1 MAFTPLNALNSFIAV
16 SRHRS
21 FAAAARHLGVSTSAL
36 SQSVR
41 QLEARL
47 GVTLLTRTSRTV
59 ALTDAG
65 QRLLENAG
73 AAVDQALE
81 SLKTVSVRPG
91 EVTGRVRFSVPAS
104 AVALVLARLL
114 PRFIERYPKVEVEV
128 QVENRFVNI
137 VAEGLD
143 AGIRLTEA
151 IERDMVQV
159 RLTDP
164 GRFVVAAAPSYLARR
179 GTPQKPQ
186 DLLQHDC
193 LCIRTS
199 MDGARYAWELER
211 GRKTWRVP
219 VQGAVTTNDTELM
232 RVLAIAGVGLLY
244 MFEPEIADELRRG
257 SLRLV
262 LEQYAAAVPGFFLY
276 FPSRAQVSPALRA
289 FVDVAASWLE
299 SRSSGQADRDAW
311 REGLTACRRVAFE
324 RALANLGA
332 RRQLRAERAW
342 RDIVCMFGTRDLLAA
357 LDEQIARTDLTPRA
371 PARSRGRRRPGTA
384 QCLSLPGAAASRARA
399 ASTRWSRGSSRGSSR
414 TGRSRPRSSPR
425 SRRRR
430 RSRRPRVWTSA
441 QILPLSNFGEKGL
454 APVGSHDGSGQRCWT
469 NWDCASGVCGV
480 GESVS
485 DRRPEIAARVLR
497 SGNIVL
503 ADQQRRERC
512 VEVFLRAASQ

>member
-16 SRHRS
+16 ARHRS

-91 EVTGRVRFSVPAS
+91 EVTGRVRLSVPGP

-137 VAEGLD
+137 IAEGLD
-143 AGIRLTEA
+143 AGIRLSEA

-159 RLTDP
+159 RLTEP
-164 GRFVVAAAPSYLARR
+164 GRFVVAGAPSYLARR

-193 LCIRTS
+193 ICIRTS
-199 MDGARYAWELER
+199 TSGARYAWELER
-211 GRKTWRVP
+211 GRKAWRVP
-219 VQGAVTTNDTELM
+219 VEGTVTTNDTELM
-232 RVLAIAGVGLLY
+232 RLLAVAGVGLLY
-244 MFEPEIADELRRG
+244 TFEPQIADELRRG

-262 LEQYAAAVPGFFLY
+262 LEPYAAAVPGFFLY

-289 FVDVAASWLE
+289 FVDVAREPAGPPNRRAS
-299 SRSSGQADRDAW
+299 
-311 REGLTACRRVAFE
+311 
-324 RALANLGA
+324 
-332 RRQLRAERAW
+332 
-342 RDIVCMFGTRDLLAA
+342 
-357 LDEQIARTDLTPRA
+357 
-371 PARSRGRRRPGTA
+371 
-384 QCLSLPGAAASRARA
+384 
-399 ASTRWSRGSSRGSSR
+399 
-414 TGRSRPRSSPR
+414 
-425 SRRRR
+425 
-430 RSRRPRVWTSA
+430 
-441 QILPLSNFGEKGL
+441 
-454 APVGSHDGSGQRCWT
+454 
-469 NWDCASGVCGV
+469 
-480 GESVS
+480 
-485 DRRPEIAARVLR
+485 
-497 SGNIVL
+497 
-503 ADQQRRERC
+503 
-512 VEVFLRAASQ
+512 